1 MTPVRR
7 GMARALVLVVASLG
21 LVVAGATPAFAHAE
35 LVSTDPQA
43 GGVYDEA
50 PKTLT
55 LRYSEPVEASLGA
68 VRVYDGRG
76 GRLDIDKPSHPDG
89 KPSAVRVDL
98 GDLRDGSYV
107 VTWRVISADA
117 HPVRGAFTFQVGPE
131 ATGDDLEGLTQRLL
145 ASQGGS
151 ETVGFLYAIARFAV
165 FASLA
170 LLVGGAAFVALVW
183 PRGRDSRRARIL
195 IWAGWIGAAA
205 ATAAGLLL
213 QGPYAAAL
221 PLADVL
227 DLDVVGEVFDTRF
240 GRVWVARLGL
250 LLVAALLL
258 RRLLP
263 GRRPVAEYPL
273 TPGWCVAAAALG
285 AGLLLTPGL
294 AGHAGSGDLVPV
306 AVVVDA
312 AHVGAVALWLGG
324 LVLLVV
330 ALLPSADA
338 AELRSAVPRYSQ
350 LALASVGVIVA
361 TGAFQSWRQ
370 VGALSRLR
378 DTDFGRLLVLKLLL
392 FGGLVVVAAFSREVV
407 NRSFRAK
414 TALAYAERVP
424 VGGGDPSVASGDGS
438 DVVNGP
444 LEDATEVRNLRRTVA
459 TEVLIA
465 VAVLVVAA
473 LLVNTAPA
481 RSAAAG
487 PYAKVLKSDDLWVDV
502 LVDPA
507 RVGQNDLHVTALT
520 TTGGPT
526 TVLKMEVKLTQP
538 ERDIAPVD
546 VPLRRLGPGHYVAND
561 FDIPIRGEWQLIANA
576 LVDETTQVVVRGNV
590 EIR

>member
-1 MTPVRR
+1 MTLIRR
-7 GMARALVLVVASLG
+7 ATARALVLVVAPLG

-76 GRLDIDKPSHPDG
+76 AQLDIDKPSHPDG
-89 KPSAVRVDL
+89 EQSAVRVDL

-151 ETVGFLYAIARFAV
+151 ETVGFLYAVARFTV

-170 LLVGGAAFVALVW
+170 LLVGGAAFVGLVW

-221 PLADVL
+221 PLADAL
-227 DLDVVGEVFDTRF
+227 DADVVRDVLDTRF
-240 GRVWVARLGL
+240 GRVWTARLGL

-273 TPGWCVAAAALG
+273 TPGWRGAAAAIG

-312 AHVGAVALWLGG
+312 AHVGGVALWLGG

-370 VGALSRLR
+370 VGGLSALR

-407 NRSFRAK
+407 NRSFRTK
-414 TALAYAERVP
+414 TALAHAERVP
-424 VGGGDPSVASGDGS
+424 VGAGDPVTSGDGS
-438 DVVNGP
+438 DGGSGP
-444 LEDATEVRNLRRTVA
+444 LDDATEVRNLRRTVA
-459 TEVLIA
+459 IEVLTA

-487 PYAKVLKSDDLWVDV
+487 PYAEVLKSDDLWVDV

-507 RVGQNDLHVTALT
+507 RVGKNDLHVTALT
-520 TTGGPT
+520 ATGNPT
-526 TVLKMEVKLTQP
+526 TVLEMEVNLTQP

-546 VPLRRLGPGHYVAND
+546 VPLRRLGPGHYVANG
-561 FDIPIRGEWQLIANA
+561 FDIPIRGEWQLIVNA
-576 LVDETTQVVVRGNV
+576 LVDETTQVVVRGKV